1 MTRFAIALMVLVASV
16 SALESRAATPPPEM
30 QKRVRAA
37 TFEVVVPKPAETGVT
52 YERPLPLEL
61 LPFSE
66 RNDHYWSLGTAFAI
80 APDTFVTAAHVLQAS
95 VNGLGGPPA
104 LRASNGEVQKIDKVL
119 KFSLHQDFAVFTT
132 AKSSA
137 TTTLETSS
145 EATIDEP
152 VFAVGNALGEGVVIR
167 DGLLT
172 SMTPEEQDGRWKWLR
187 YSAATS
193 PGNSGGPLLNLRGQ
207 VIGVVIGKSPS
218 ENLNYALPIAHV
230 MSAESAAMAD
240 SRFPLRVP
248 MLRDTFSANFQAKF
262 ALPLPLA
269 EFVSRWQASA
279 LEVYHDQMGKY
290 LARNDADLFP
300 RGQSAKV
307 LAAIESAYCPMLLMQ
322 SADRTWEIDG
332 PQRVTVDL
340 PDDGMVCTRDDTAYT
355 LFNIDRGKA
364 VGDAK
369 FYSDSQIAMDLLLK
383 GMKFPRQVGNES
395 IRVTSLGAATTDTE
409 YVDRF
414 QRRWRLRVWN
424 IPFLDARIIALYLPT
439 PDGYAGIAQFVLRG
453 PIDLAAVQLQ
463 FLADYVHVSYSGTVA
478 QWQAFF
484 ARRDALPA
492 VLGKVK
498 LERDA
503 AGTVHFRS
511 PRLDFDLPA
520 AALKTAIDSPVQ
532 MQMTFGEE
540 AGKPTWEIG
549 AVYVNKDDEQK
560 TYVGAVRQ
568 PKPGKDAGK
577 EAADRWQHM
586 LTSAEEF
593 DGERGHDSDYKKTWR
608 RSAVNSATKAAGPVD
623 PESTVLYEI
632 ISVLGDSKLPRDVD
646 DIHEQLLETV
656 HVKER

>member
-1 MTRFAIALMVLVASV
+1 
-16 SALESRAATPPPEM
+16 M

-80 APDTFVTAAHVLQAS
+80 APDTFVTAAHVLQVS
-95 VNGLGGPPA
+95 VNGLGGAPG
-104 LRASNGEVQKIDKVL
+104 LRSANGEVQKIDKVL

-230 MSAESAAMAD
+230 MSAENAAVAD

-262 ALPLPLA
+262 ALPRPLA
-269 EFVSRWQASA
+269 EFVSRWQASE
-279 LEVYHDQMGKY
+279 LDVYHDQMGKY

-300 RGQSAKV
+300 RGRSAKV
-307 LAAIESAYCPMLLMQ
+307 LADRARVLSDVMQ
-322 SADRTWEIDG
+322 SADRTWEIG
-332 PQRVTVDL
+332 GAQPVTVDL
-340 PDDGMVCTRDDTAYT
+340 QDDGRVCTSDDAAHT

-409 YVDRF
+409 TSTFSAALAPRI
-414 QRRWRLRVWN
+414 WI
-424 IPFLDARIIALYLPT
+424 IPFLDARIVALYLPT
-439 PDGYAGIAQFVLRG
+439 PDGYAGIAQFVCVDPWIWRPTAQISGRLR
-453 PIDLAAVQLQ
+453 PRVV
-463 FLADYVHVSYSGTVA
+463 F
-478 QWQAFF
+478 
-484 ARRDALPA
+484 RD
-492 VLGKVK
+492 
-498 LERDA
+498 
-503 AGTVHFRS
+503 
-511 PRLDFDLPA
+511 
-520 AALKTAIDSPVQ
+520 
-532 MQMTFGEE
+532 
-540 AGKPTWEIG
+540 
-549 AVYVNKDDEQK
+549 
-560 TYVGAVRQ
+560 
-568 PKPGKDAGK
+568 
-577 EAADRWQHM
+577 
-586 LTSAEEF
+586 
-593 DGERGHDSDYKKTWR
+593 
-608 RSAVNSATKAAGPVD
+608 AGPVAG
-623 PESTVLYEI
+623 VL
-632 ISVLGDSKLPRDVD
+632 RA
-646 DIHEQLLETV
+646 T
-656 HVKER
+656 